1 MIFTLVSLV
10 EIVLEV
16 SFLSVMHSF
25 GSIVQ
30 YSKVKN
36 ILNSRKRSIMNE
48 ILYTDLRLEII
59 HPYLKKF

>member
-1 MIFTLVSLV
+1 MLFTLVSLV

-16 SFLSVMHSF
+16 SFLSVMHSL